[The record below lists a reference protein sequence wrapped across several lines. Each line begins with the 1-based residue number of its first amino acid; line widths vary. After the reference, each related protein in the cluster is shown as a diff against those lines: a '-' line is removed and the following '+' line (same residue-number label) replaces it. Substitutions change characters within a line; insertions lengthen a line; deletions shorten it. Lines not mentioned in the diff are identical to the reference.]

1 MRKKA
6 EPKKKEESEDRKI
19 PAPVTPPRDITPHYD
34 ERYSSAPTPSRSP
47 SYRRRSGRL
56 QELRINASPSRSDD
70 DKLLEWFSKKLNIRE
85 EDKKPSAKSY
95 GKCLVCWNVMYEG
108 DVMALGCG
116 HILCKRC
123 GKKIYY
129 DGDKKC
135 PECRLPGVFAMLMRP
150 EPPTDTTKVLKK
162 KYLDACSRNVLLSK
176 KLTRLE
182 KEKDYWENEARQL
195 WDEFVTDEI
204 KQYPWF
210 KKRAHNYS

>member
-1 MRKKA
+1 MTRSKQQKGGGRHNA
-6 EPKKKEESEDRKI
+6 E
-19 PAPVTPPRDITPHYD
+19 
-34 ERYSSAPTPSRSP
+34 
-47 SYRRRSGRL
+47 
-56 QELRINASPSRSDD
+56 Q
-70 DKLLEWFSKKLNIRE
+70 
-85 EDKKPSAKSY
+85 
-95 GKCLVCWNVMYEG
+95 KC
-108 DVMALGCG
+108 
-116 HILCKRC
+116 
-123 GKKIYY
+123 
-129 DGDKKC
+129 KKC

-150 EPPTDTTKVLKK
+150 EPSIDTTKVLKK